1 VLNRL
6 YIVVGVL
13 AILAIAA
20 AYLVPRFIQWGD
32 YRDRMQ
38 AVASEVFGEPVEIT
52 GDIEFSLLPLP
63 QLRFASVLVGQPGA
77 PTITV
82 ESVEAQFS
90 LIDFLRDRYLIT
102 RLVLDKPVLHI
113 AVGADGKVDALR
125 LAERVSA
132 ADVAVN
138 SAQIVDGRVVVFDAR
153 TDETFAAEAITGELR
168 MEALRGPFSFQGS
181 GAYGGA
187 IYALRFSTAAIDAT
201 GGTQLSAFV
210 RPEDEGFSLSAE
222 GLLATGE
229 APGFEGNLT
238 YRQSPSRGDAPE
250 DAGKGDFV
258 VTSKVAVS
266 PERVLLSEY
275 TLVPDEN
282 RAGTRLQGAAE
293 VKLGQ
298 DRSFNAV
305 ISGGV
310 LAMPPRD
317 ATEEPIAPPYELV
330 RLLAE
335 LPLPPAP
342 GLPGTVGIDIAEL
355 GVRAVSLRDV
365 RLDATTDADGW
376 TIKEFSAEL
385 PGGSRLT
392 LSGELTVAAGKPD
405 FTGSLSLATRRL
417 DVLARLWRKPDKGNP
432 LFNMP
437 AALVA
442 RVSLVGETLSLSEA
456 SLNLDG
462 MNHPVSAEIGFGS
475 TSRHLNFTAD
485 LRDLDA
491 ASSAA
496 LAALLPDLAQD
507 GSFAA
512 SFPKGRFSVV
522 ARAATINGLQ
532 GKNMRARGSWE
543 GGVLVVNELS
553 ADDLGGA
560 RFAGK
565 LTAFG
570 TLAKPEISGT
580 GSVSIRSAGAPALAL
595 FYDAIAASPSVRA
608 FLDRAVP
615 ADVALR
621 LDAPSGEG
629 GQTLAVSGRVG
640 GSELTLDAQLGQGV
654 MRALGSPMSVKLDLK
669 SADAQ
674 AFTAQ
679 LGLGEISLMPTG
691 VPMRLVGVIEG
702 SMANSLE
709 TTLRLEGGEDSI
721 AFAGNVVVTDPEEI
735 SGNGSIRA
743 TLSDAS
749 ALAVL
754 AGAEGI
760 NVPAFSGAARL
771 EFAGTRS
778 LRLKGIEAES
788 GGRTAS
794 GELTLTRTGETSAV
808 AGTLSVGDLDAAGL
822 FAALAGPA
830 ALISSGDS
838 PWPEGPI
845 SIGVAPRRTVGRV
858 AITTPA
864 IAVGDRAIIRDAHFD
879 LDWDAATVRLRDLAG
894 AVGAGKMSMEL
905 AICCAGPLTD
915 KQVSGRMALTGVE
928 IDAIASPAMAAAL
941 DGVIDAGARFEGT
954 GDSLLSAVRAMTGD
968 GNYTITGLKAEHFNP
983 GTFAEVATLEG
994 VLDMEP
1000 AALSA
1005 QIIDRL
1011 DDQPFVAEEVRGGF
1025 TIAGGVVRSGNLAV
1039 QGEGARLFGNTS
1051 LRLADL
1057 SLDGGYA
1064 MTPTEVAAASAP
1076 VDQLGAQVSTEI
1088 GGTLAAPEGA
1098 FDVAALVD
1106 AIMVRAYEVEVAR
1119 LEQLRAEDD
1128 ARRQAAAEE
1137 RARLAEEAAR
1147 KAAAKKAAEEAAAKA
1162 AAEEAAKQKAEEEA
1176 AAKKAAEE
1184 EALRRALQPQP
1195 LDLGI

>member
-1 VLNRL
+1 MLNRL
-6 YIVVGVL
+6 YIVIGVL

-38 AVASEVFGEPVEIT
+38 AVASEVFGEPVEIA
-52 GDIEFSLLPLP
+52 GDIEFSLLPQP
-63 QLRFASVLVGQPGA
+63 QLRFANVLVGQPGA

-82 ESVEAQFS
+82 ENVEAQFS

-102 RLVLDKPVLHI
+102 RLVLDKPVLQI
-113 AVGADGKVDALR
+113 AIGADGKVNAGLR
-125 LAERVSA
+125 LAERVTT
-132 ADVAVN
+132 ADVAVT
-138 SAQIVDGRVVVFDAR
+138 SAQVVDGKVVVSDAR
-153 TDETFAAEAITGELR
+153 TDETVAVEAITGELR
-168 MEALRGPFSFQGS
+168 MEALRGPFSFQGE

-187 IYALRFSTAAIDAT
+187 TYAVRLSTAAIDAQ

-210 RPEDEGFSLSAE
+210 RPADDGFSLSTE
-222 GLLATGE
+222 GLLAAGE
-229 APGFEGNLT
+229 SPGFDGTLT
-238 YRQSPSRGDAPE
+238 YRQAPGGADAPE

-258 VTSKVAVS
+258 VTSKVMAS
-266 PERVLLSEY
+266 PERILLSEY

-282 RAGTRLQGAAE
+282 RAGTRFQGAAE
-293 VKLGQ
+293 VTLGK

-317 ATEEPIAPPYELV
+317 ATAEQIAPPYELV

-355 GVRAVSLRDV
+355 DLRAVSLRNV
-365 RLDATTDADGW
+365 RLDATAGAAGW
-376 TIKEFSAEL
+376 SIKEFTAEL
-385 PGGSRLT
+385 PGASRLT

-405 FTGSLSLATRRL
+405 FAGSLSLATRRL
-417 DVLARLWRKPDKGNP
+417 DVLARLWRKPAEGSP

-437 AALVA
+437 AALIA

-475 TSRHLNFTAD
+475 NSRHLNFTAD

-491 ASSAA
+491 SASAA
-496 LAALLPDLAQD
+496 LFALLPDLAQD
-507 GSFAA
+507 AGFAA
-512 SFPKGRFSVV
+512 SFPRGRFSVA
-522 ARAATINGLQ
+522 ARTAIIDGLQ
-532 GKNMRARGSWE
+532 GTNMRARGSWE
-543 GGVLVVNELS
+543 GGVLVVDEMT
-553 ADDLGGA
+553 AEDLGGA
-560 RFAGK
+560 RFSGK
-565 LTAFG
+565 VTAFG
-570 TLAKPEISGT
+570 TLARPEISGA
-580 GSVSIRSAGAPALAL
+580 GSVSVAASNAPALQL
-595 FYDAIAASPSVRA
+595 FYDAIAAPPSVRA
-608 FLDRAVP
+608 FLNRAFP
-615 ADVALR
+615 ADIAVR

-640 GSELTLDAQLGQGV
+640 ESELTLDAQLGQGV
-654 MRALGSPMSVKLDLK
+654 MRALSSPMSVKLDLQ
-669 SADAQ
+669 SADPQ
-674 AFTAQ
+674 ALTAQ

-691 VPMRLVGVIEG
+691 VPMRLVGLIEG
-702 SMANSLE
+702 AMSNSLE

-743 TLSDAS
+743 SLSDPS
-749 ALAVL
+749 ALVVL
-754 AGAEGI
+754 AGAAGV

-794 GELTLTRTGETSAV
+794 GELALTRAGETSAV
-808 AGTLSVGDLDAAGL
+808 SGTLALADLDAASL

-830 ALISSGDS
+830 AMITTGDS
-838 PWPEGPI
+838 LWPEGPI
-845 SIGVAPRRTVGRV
+845 SIGEAPRRTAGRV

-864 IAVGDRAIIRDAHFD
+864 IGVGDRTVIRDAHFD
-879 LDWDAATVRLRDLAG
+879 LDWDAANLRLRDLAG
-894 AVGAGKMSMEL
+894 DVGAGKVNMEL
-905 AICCAGPLTD
+905 VLCCAGPLTD
-915 KQVSGRMALTGVE
+915 KQVSGRVALTGVE
-928 IDAIASPAMAAAL
+928 IDTILPAAMASAL
-941 DGVIDAGARFEGT
+941 DGSIDAGARFEGT
-954 GDSLLSAVRAMTGD
+954 GDSLLAALGAMTGD

-983 GTFAEVATLEG
+983 GTFAEVASLDD

-1000 AALSA
+1000 DALSA
-1005 QIIDRL
+1005 LIVDKL

-1025 TIAGGVVRSGNLAV
+1025 TIAGGVLRSGNLAV
-1039 QGEGARLFGNTS
+1039 QGDGARLFGDTS
-1051 LRLADL
+1051 LRLSDL
-1057 SLDGGYA
+1057 TLDGGYA
-1064 MTPTEVAAASAP
+1064 MTPTEPAAKGEP
-1076 VDQLGAQVSTEI
+1076 VDQLGAQVSARI
-1088 GGTLAAPEGA
+1088 GGTLAAPQGE

-1119 LEQLRAEDD
+1119 LEQLRAEDE

-1147 KAAAKKAAEEAAAKA
+1147 KAAEEAAAKKAAEEAAAKA
-1162 AAEEAAKQKAEEEA
+1162 AAEEAARKKAE
-1176 AAKKAAEE
+1176 EE